1 MAFHNHLTQ
10 DMAMAHFTG
19 QHLGESSAVLRST
32 IMAEQLGQA
41 SSSGD
46 AGKDAK
52 DLQRLMMEGAA
63 RKASLQQQGG
73 GGGPTWLSSAILGRP
88 QQGQHHYV
96 DGSFL
101 HLQTTSEAS
110 TSPAAGAAAAQWLS
124 GAILRQGGV
133 AVGDDVPVSSDSMI
147 AAALSHGSADLNS
160 NNNTSGGGG
169 RDAQNPGVSG
179 DIGDSEG
186 ELEGSR
192 GGGGGGCGGGG
203 GAGGEGVAGE
213 GTWQSAR
220 YKAEILAHP
229 LYEQLLSAHVACL
242 RIATPVDQ
250 LPRIDAQLAQSQHVV
265 AKYSVLGGP
274 GNQLLAGDH
283 KELDQFM
290 THYVLLLCSFKE
302 QLQQHVR
309 VHAMEAVMACW
320 DLEQSLQSLT
330 GVSPGE
336 GTGATMSDDDDDQA
350 DSDPNLFDGSFDG
363 PDSMGFGPLIPTES
377 ERSLMERVRQELKHE
392 LKQSYKEKIVDI
404 REEILRKR
412 RAGKLPGDT
421 TSVLKSWWQSHS
433 KWPYPTEDDKARLVQ
448 ETGLQL
454 KQINN
459 WFINQRKRNWHSNPS
474 SSSTVKSKRK
484 R

>member
-1 MAFHNHLTQ
+1 MAFHGHLSP
-10 DMAMAHFTG
+10 DMGMAAQYEAMDPIGPDGKPQGPAW
-19 QHLGESSAVLRST
+19 LNSAMLRH
-32 IMAEQLGQA
+32 G
-41 SSSGD
+41 
-46 AGKDAK
+46 
-52 DLQRLMMEGAA
+52 
-63 RKASLQQQGG
+63 
-73 GGGPTWLSSAILGRP
+73 
-88 QQGQHHYV
+88 

-101 HLQTTSEAS
+101 HLQTAADS
-110 TSPAAGAAAAQWLS
+110 SPVAGGAGDAGVHQWLQHRPAMLQQS
-124 GAILRQGGV
+124 GSGGE
-133 AVGDDVPVSSDSMI
+133 SMI
-147 AAALSHGSADLNS
+147 GGD
-160 NNNTSGGGG
+160 GGGG
-169 RDAQNPGVSG
+169 TG
-179 DIGDSEG
+179 GDSADG
-186 ELEGSR
+186 GT
-192 GGGGGGCGGGG
+192 GGGT
-203 GAGGEGVAGE
+203 GEGGWE
-213 GTWQSAR
+213 NAR
-220 YKAEILAHP
+220 QKAEILAHP

-265 AKYSVLGGP
+265 AKYSALGGT
-274 GNQLLAGDH
+274 GGVQLAGDDR
-283 KELDQFM
+283 ELDQFM

-320 DLEQSLQSLT
+320 ELEQSLQSLT

-336 GTGATMSDDDDDQA
+336 GTGATMSDDEDDQA
-350 DSDPNLFDGSFDG
+350 DSEAANMYDPSLDGSDNL
-363 PDSMGFGPLIPTES
+363 GFGPLVPTES

-392 LKQSYKEKIVDI
+392 LKQGYKEKLIDI

-421 TSVLKSWWQSHS
+421 TSTLKAWWQSHS
-433 KWPYPTEDDKARLVQ
+433 KWPYPTEEDKARLVQ

-484 R
+484 SNAGENKSEQLG

>member
-1 MAFHNHLTQ
+1 MAFHNHLSHE
-10 DMAMAHFTG
+10 MALQHFSD
-19 QHLGESSAVLRST
+19 QLGENTAVLRS
-32 IMAEQLGQA
+32 ILPEQLGQ
-41 SSSGD
+41 SSSNATTG
-46 AGKDAK
+46 AGKDQK
-52 DLQRLMMEGAA
+52 DIQRLMIETVG
-63 RKASLQQQGG
+63 KSQQQQPSQL
-73 GGGPTWLSSAILGRP
+73 GGGPTWLNKIL
-88 QQGQHHYV
+88 QQQNQYV

-101 HLQTTSEAS
+101 HLQTNSDSTTSGAS
-110 TSPAAGAAAAQWLS
+110 NQWLS
-124 GAILRQGGV
+124 RPILQRNSSDVGA
-133 AVGDDVPVSSDSMI
+133 GDDVPVSSDSMI
-147 AAALSHGSADLNS
+147 AAAMSHGSADLNG
-160 NNNTSGGGG
+160 NNDNRNSGNNHNQGDNNGGGELAENEAGGGG
-169 RDAQNPGVSG
+169 DGV
-179 DIGDSEG
+179 
-186 ELEGSR
+186 
-192 GGGGGGCGGGG
+192 
-203 GAGGEGVAGE
+203 
-213 GTWQSAR
+213 GTWQNAKC
-220 YKAEILAHP
+220 KADILSHP

-250 LPRIDAQLAQSQHVV
+250 LPRIDAQLGQSQHVV
-265 AKYSVLGGP
+265 AKYSVLGHGSQSL
-274 GNQLLAGDH
+274 GGDD

-320 DLEQSLQSLT
+320 ELEQSLQSLT

-336 GTGATMSDDDDDQA
+336 GTGATMSDDDDDDQA
-350 DSDPNLFDGSFDG
+350 DSDGNLFDGSLEG

-392 LKQSYKEKIVDI
+392 LKQGYKEKIVDI

-421 TSVLKSWWQSHS
+421 TSLLKAWWQSHS
-433 KWPYPTEDDKARLVQ
+433 KWPYPTEEDKVRLVQ

-474 SSSTVKSKRK
+474 SSTVLKSKRK
-484 R
+484 SNAGENTGERFM

>member
-1 MAFHNHLTQ
+1 MAFHHNHLSQ
-10 DMAMAHFTG
+10 DLSFSHFTD
-19 QHLGESSAVLRST
+19 QHQPPPPQAPPPPQHFQEAPPPNWLNTALLRSSDNNNNNFLNLHT
-32 IMAEQLGQA
+32 ATA
-41 SSSGD
+41 NNTTTATSSDS
-46 AGKDAK
+46 
-52 DLQRLMMEGAA
+52 
-63 RKASLQQQGG
+63 
-73 GGGPTWLSSAILGRP
+73 PSS
-88 QQGQHHYV
+88 
-96 DGSFL
+96 
-101 HLQTTSEAS
+101 
-110 TSPAAGAAAAQWLS
+110 AAAAANQWLS
-124 GAILRQGGV
+124 RSSSSFLQRNNNNNNSSVTAASV
-133 AVGDDVPVSSDSMI
+133 VGDVIDDVTGGAEPMI
-147 AAALSHGSADLNS
+147 
-160 NNNTSGGGG
+160 GGEMKTVGG
-169 RDAQNPGVSG
+169 DNKN
-179 DIGDSEG
+179 D
-186 ELEGSR
+186 
-192 GGGGGGCGGGG
+192 GG
-203 GAGGEGVAGE
+203 GAAVDGVVS
-213 GTWQSAR
+213 WQNAR
-220 YKAEILAHP
+220 HKAEILSHH

-265 AKYSVLGGP
+265 AKYSALG
-274 GNQLLAGDH
+274 AGQGLVGDD

-320 DLEQSLQSLT
+320 EIEQSLQSLT

-336 GTGATMSDDDDDQA
+336 GMGATMSDDEDEQVE
-350 DSDPNLFDGSFDG
+350 SDGNLFDGSLDVL
-363 PDSMGFGPLIPTES
+363 GFGPLIPTES

-392 LKQSYKEKIVDI
+392 LKQGYKEKIVDI

-433 KWPYPTEDDKARLVQ
+433 KWPYPTEEDKARLVQ

-474 SSSTVKSKRK
+474 SSTVLKNKRK
-484 R
+484 SNAGDNSGRERFA